1 MVQWLRLRSLPAE
14 GPSSIP
20 GWGTKIPQCAWGGQ
34 KKKKRKKTEV
44 KHLKL
49 MNSPS
54 LSMGKDS
61 EKKFLKHHFVPNSLL
76 PTGAYE

>member
-1 MVQWLRLRSLPAE
+1 M
-14 GPSSIP
+14 
-20 GWGTKIPQCAWGGQ
+20 GWPK

-49 MNSPS
+49 MNIPS

-76 PTGAYE
+76 PTGAYK